1 MRFVSRRVAYL
12 VGNYPTVSHTFIA
25 REVAGLR
32 ARGVDVQTFSVR
44 RTPPE
49 QLLTAADR
57 RAAEETSVILPPP
70 IGELLGAHLRALARR
85 PRRYLATLALAQRV
99 SPAGARHRLWHL
111 FYFAEAIL
119 LAERLRR
126 RGIGHLHAHF
136 ANVATAVALLAAHYD
151 EPDGL
156 TWSFTMHGPSEF
168 DDVTRFALA
177 EKVRR
182 ATFVACIG
190 DYCRSQ
196 LMKLVEPSQWGK
208 LTIVHCG
215 LDTTRFTPVERAERP
230 AAAVLCVGRLVP
242 DKGQSILL
250 AALADL
256 RARGVAIT
264 ATFAG
269 DGPERAALEAQAERL
284 GLDGAVEFAGAV
296 GQDRVHELYA
306 AADVFCLPS
315 FAEGVPVVL
324 MEAMATG
331 LPVVTTRI
339 MGIPELV
346 EHDVAG
352 LLVPPGRADA
362 LAAALDALAADPQ
375 RRAAMGRAGRA
386 KVVAEY
392 DIEQSVAA
400 LHAQLERFV

>member
-1 MRFVSRRVAYL
+1 VSRRVAYL

-32 ARGVDVQTFSVR
+32 ARGLDVRTFSVR
-44 RTPPE
+44 RTPPQ
-49 QLLTAADR
+49 QLLTDADR
-57 RAAEETSVILPPP
+57 RAAAETSVILPPP
-70 IGELLGAHLRALARR
+70 PGELIGAHVRALARR
-85 PRRYLATLALAQRV
+85 PRRYLATLALAQRL
-99 SPAGARHRLWHL
+99 SAGGARQRLWHL

-119 LAERLRR
+119 LAQRLRR
-126 RGIGHLHAHF
+126 GGVRHVHAHF

-151 EPDGL
+151 EPGGL

-182 ATFVACIG
+182 AAFVACIG

-196 LMKLVEPSQWGK
+196 LMKLVGPDEWEK
-208 LTIVHCG
+208 LAIVHCG
-215 LDTTRFTPVERAERP
+215 LDPGSFTPAERP
-230 AAAVLCVGRLVP
+230 ARAETAVLCVGRLVP

-250 AALADL
+250 EALAAL
-256 RARGVAIT
+256 RSRGVAMT
-264 ATFAG
+264 VTFAG
-269 DGPERAALEAQAERL
+269 DGPERSVLEARARRL
-284 GLDGAVEFAGAV
+284 ELDGAVEFAGAV
-296 GQDRVHELYA
+296 GQDRIPALYA
-306 AADVFCLPS
+306 SADVFCLPS

-352 LLVPPGRADA
+352 LLVPPGRVDA
-362 LAAALDALAADPQ
+362 LAAALEALAADPR
-375 RRAAMGRAGRA
+375 RRAAMGRAGRE

-400 LHAQLERFV
+400 LHAQLEKHV